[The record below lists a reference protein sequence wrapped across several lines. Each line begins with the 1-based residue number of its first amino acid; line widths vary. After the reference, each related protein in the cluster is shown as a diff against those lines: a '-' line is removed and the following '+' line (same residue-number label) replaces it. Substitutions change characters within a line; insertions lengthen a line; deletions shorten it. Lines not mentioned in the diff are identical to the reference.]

1 MKRLFSEYEAQ
12 IYDDCK
18 PINDIMDKALR
29 EIVYYCE
36 NNNFS
41 FRDAKNVCVS
51 GIDNHFEYPIF
62 NRAFM
67 MKKEI
72 EGAKKNLEG

>member
-1 MKRLFSEYEAQ
+1 MKRLFNEYEAQ

-18 PINDIMDKALR
+18 PINDIMDKALG

-36 NNNFS
+36 NNNIS
-41 FRDAKNVCVS
+41 FLDAKTVCIS
-51 GIDNHFEYPIF
+51 DINSYFEYPIF
-62 NRAFM
+62 NRTFM